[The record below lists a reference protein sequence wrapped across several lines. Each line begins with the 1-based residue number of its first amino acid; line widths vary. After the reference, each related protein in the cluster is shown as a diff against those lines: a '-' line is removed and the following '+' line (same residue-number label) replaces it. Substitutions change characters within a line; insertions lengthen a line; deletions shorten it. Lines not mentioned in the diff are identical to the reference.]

1 MLKYTECHASP
12 KKHECPM
19 TTHRL
24 YYNEPYII
32 TFDAQLIAL
41 TEVAGAPAAILDRSY
56 FYPTSGGQPH
66 DTGQLNGVPVVD
78 VAIRESDGAVLH
90 VLDAPLAIGPVAG
103 RIDWARR
110 FDHMQHHTGQHI
122 LSQAFIQVA
131 DADTVGFH
139 LSPDSVTIDLERP
152 DITPDQID
160 AAEALAN
167 RIVTE
172 NRAVRTWFPSPD
184 ELPRLA
190 LRKVPEVEGKLRVVE
205 VADFDTNACGGTHV
219 ARTGEI
225 GLIKVLRAQRQG
237 DTVRVEFCCGGRAFE
252 DYRQKHA
259 LLSQLSADL
268 TTGFTEIPASLS
280 RLREENKALRRDVK
294 TLHAAALEYEAAQLW
309 QDANNAGS
317 GHVVL
322 IVRAFDGRDV
332 AEVRQLVQHLISHPA
347 TIALCGAAGEK
358 AQLILARSDDLSH
371 DMVAALR
378 AGLAV
383 WGVDR
388 GGGRP
393 SFAQGGGTA
402 ADLAAVD
409 AALRAASDH
418 LRSTER

>member
-1 MLKYTECHASP
+1 
-12 KKHECPM
+12 M

-24 YYNEPYII
+24 YYSEPYII
-32 TFDAQLIAL
+32 AFDADLVAL
-41 TEVAGAPAAILDRSY
+41 TDYQGAPAAILDRSY

-66 DTGQLNGVPVVD
+66 DTGQLNGRAVVD

-90 VLDAPLAIGPVAG
+90 ILDAPLDVGPVTG

-152 DITPDQID
+152 DITPDEIE

-167 RIVTE
+167 QIVTE
-172 NRAVRTWFPSPD
+172 NRTVRTWFPTPD
-184 ELPRLA
+184 ELPGLA

-205 VADFDTNACGGTHV
+205 VDGFDTNACGGTHV

-259 LLSQLSADL
+259 LLSQLSAEL
-268 TTGFTEIPASLS
+268 TTGYTEIPASLNK
-280 RLREENKALRRDVK
+280 LREENKALRRDVK
-294 TLHAAALEYEAAQLW
+294 TLRAEALEHEAAQLW
-309 QDANNAGS
+309 QDAHNSAAG
-317 GHVVL
+317 GMTL
-322 IVRAFDGRDV
+322 IVRAFEGRDV
-332 AEVRQLVQHLISHPA
+332 ADVRQLVQHLIGHPA
-347 TIALCGAAGEK
+347 TIALCGAAGDK
-358 AQLILARSDDLSH
+358 AQLILARSDDLPH

-402 ADLAAVD
+402 ADRAAVD
-409 AALRAASDH
+409 AALHAASNH
-418 LRSTER
+418 LHSMER